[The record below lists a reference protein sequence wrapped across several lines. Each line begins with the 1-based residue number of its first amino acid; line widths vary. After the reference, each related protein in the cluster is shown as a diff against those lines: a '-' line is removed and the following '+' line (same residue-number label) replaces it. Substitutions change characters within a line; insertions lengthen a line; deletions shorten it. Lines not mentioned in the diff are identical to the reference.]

1 MSPSSLWHEGSAS
14 IVLLPGGE
22 DGLRI
27 LDVVQEWTECWMLK
41 PAFWVYSSEE
51 KISEDT
57 VPRIMAYVIGRNGRR
72 DIDLLDYLSREDFD
86 RVRLIAIRTV
96 DDEGEHDTLQDR
108 IVDQVKNALES
119 ARPLEIKDDRA
130 NRPQTS
136 FVRVNLIFAPTSRT
150 GASSLHLL
158 EPSWDINLVVAPE
171 DRSTP
176 SRFDKATR
184 DLTITDKDVWHRF
197 ILSNTAVVGGIWAGQ
212 EKGILESFQF
222 QDLSP
227 VQGQVRLMR
236 SFVRGILSEGLSTRV
251 AADALNRAAD
261 TKTSKI
267 DPLRSY
273 PNDQLEAY
281 EATRIPDEIAKMV
294 DSCLGFSNNR
304 LGYSRVTL
312 TPPPKPEEIGNFGAI
327 RYFFKTTWSLLKTL
341 PLWIFAGVWNWLAR
355 FVSKLVFG
363 LRGRKV
369 VKGNIDFPRTNLD
382 KDADVIINEIL
393 RRRKKILEILAVWPH
408 NVLRK
413 SEPILWSEIRK
424 LVIGR
429 LDGSVLPT
437 GIIEDSGTKG
447 KGKLVIGDLNE
458 VVPDTK
464 EKWVLPANFERTI
477 PSQPRSA
484 TWLQDD
490 VIDDLG
496 EFLTNEVTREN
507 SVIEDLRARTMEL
520 HQSRLKKE
528 EELALLITQ
537 VEDLRMSKAGIPNE

>member
-1 MSPSSLWHEGSAS
+1 MSSSSLWHEGSAS

-27 LDVVQEWTECWMLK
+27 LDIVQEWTECWMLK

-51 KISEDT
+51 KISEDA
-57 VPRIMAYVIGRNGRR
+57 VPRISSYVIGRNGRR
-72 DIDLLDYLSREDFD
+72 NIDLLDYLSREDFE

-96 DDEGEHDTLQDR
+96 DGAGEHDTLQDR
-108 IVDQVKNALES
+108 IVDQVKNALEN

-130 NRPQTS
+130 DRPQTS

-184 DLTITDKDVWHRF
+184 DVTITDKDVWYRF
-197 ILSNTAVVGGIWAGQ
+197 ILSNTAVVGGIWGGQ
-212 EKGILESFQF
+212 ENGILESSQF

-261 TKTSKI
+261 ANRSKI

-273 PNDQLEAY
+273 PNNQLEAY
-281 EATRIPDEIAKMV
+281 EATRVSDEIAAMI
-294 DSCLGFSNNR
+294 DSSIGFSNNR
-304 LGYSRVTL
+304 LGYSQVTL
-312 TPPPKPEEIGNFGAI
+312 IPPPKPEEIGNFGAFK
-327 RYFFKTTWSLLKTL
+327 YFFKTTWSLLKIL
-341 PLWIFAGVWNWLAR
+341 PLWIFAGIWNWLAR
-355 FVSKLVFG
+355 IVSKLVFG

-369 VKGNIDFPRTNLD
+369 VKGNIDFPRTHLD
-382 KDADVIINEIL
+382 KDADVMITEIS
-393 RRRKKILEILAVWPH
+393 RRREKIKGILAVWPH

-429 LDGSVLPT
+429 LDASVLPA
-437 GIIEDSGTKG
+437 GMSPEAGTKG
-447 KGKLVIGDLNE
+447 TLVIGDLNE
-458 VVPDTK
+458 VVPDTR
-464 EKWVLPANFERTI
+464 EKWTLPPNFERTI

-484 TWLQDD
+484 TWLEDD
-490 VIDDLG
+490 VVDDLG
-496 EFLTNEVTREN
+496 EFLTNEITREN
-507 SVIEDLRARTMEL
+507 SVIEGFRVRITEL

-528 EELALLITQ
+528 EELSLLITR
-537 VEDLRMSKAGIPNE
+537 VEALRMGKAGLSHE

>member
-1 MSPSSLWHEGSAS
+1 MSSSTLWHEGSAS

-27 LDVVQEWTECWMLK
+27 LDIVQEWTECWMLK

-51 KISEDT
+51 KISGDS
-57 VPRIMAYVIGRNGRR
+57 VPRITTCVIGRNGRR

-96 DDEGEHDTLQDR
+96 DEGGEHDAIQDR

-119 ARPLEIKDDRA
+119 ARPLEIKADRA
-130 NRPQTS
+130 DRPQTNLI
-136 FVRVNLIFAPTSRT
+136 RVNLVFAPTSRT

-184 DLTITDKDVWHRF
+184 DVTSADKDVWHRF

-212 EKGILESFQF
+212 EKGILETSHHF

-236 SFVRGILSEGLSTRV
+236 SFVRGVLSEGLSTRV
-251 AADALNRAAD
+251 AAEALSRAA
-261 TKTSKI
+261 TAEKSKI

-273 PNDQLEAY
+273 PNNFLEAY
-281 EATRIPDEIAKMV
+281 ESVRVPEEIKKMV
-294 DSCLGFSNNR
+294 DLSIGFSKNR
-304 LGYSRVTL
+304 LGYSRVAL
-312 TPPPKPEEIGNFGAI
+312 TPSPDPEEIGNFGAVK
-327 RYFFKTTWSLLKTL
+327 YFFKTTWSLFKVL
-341 PLWIFAGVWNWLAR
+341 PLWIFAGIWNGLAR
-355 FVSKLVFG
+355 FTSKLIFG

-369 VKGNIDFPRTNLD
+369 VKGNVDFKQTNLD
-382 KDADVIINEIL
+382 QDADVMIIEIA
-393 RRRKKILEILAVWPH
+393 RRRTKIKETLAHWPN

-429 LDGSVLPT
+429 LDASALPA
-437 GIIEDSGTKG
+437 GLSADSGT
-447 KGKLVIGDLNE
+447 KGKLVIGDLND

-464 EKWVLPANFERTI
+464 ERWTLPANFERTI

-484 TWLQDD
+484 TWLEDD
-490 VIDDLG
+490 VIDELG
-496 EFLTNEVTREN
+496 EFLNAEISREMT
-507 SVIEDLRARTMEL
+507 VIEEFRVRTTAA
-520 HQSRLKKE
+520 QQTKATKE
-528 EELALLITQ
+528 EELARLIAQ
-537 VEDLRMSKAGIPNE
+537 VQNHRMSKEGDSHE